1 MRDRIEDGKGVEG
14 VEGAKGVELLRD
26 WERSNRMSDA
36 AVDRTEHPAS
46 RDQMRLLGLYA
57 HPDDETFCTGGTF
70 ARYAEQGAEVMV
82 VTATR
87 GEAGQI
93 RDAGIATR
101 RTIGQVRERELRLA
115 CTRLGVQEV
124 RCLRHRDGALARAD
138 LEILVGELTQLIRDF
153 RPTAVFT
160 LGPDGGYGHPDHV
173 TISSAATEAW
183 HRASDPTQFPEQLGE
198 DRTTHTPD
206 ALYYAHFPRHPRRLL
221 DRMVRWL
228 VGQEERFRGDVGFVK
243 ALLHIAEG
251 ARDLHSIS
259 DHIET
264 AWFPAGTFVIEQG
277 EAATTLYLILS
288 GEAEAV
294 REFDDGSIDILG
306 RLEPGQFFGEMGIAA
321 GKPRN
326 AHVIA
331 HTDLTCLQF
340 SPAEPAPY
348 LGRGAGA
355 HLTGSV
361 PELTLG
367 QEELGEATTRIDVG
381 AVIHRKISAIAAYR
395 SQFAFQPELIPTSLL
410 LDLFGVEYFVRARPP
425 RALETDIL

>member
-1 MRDRIEDGKGVEG
+1 MSDEAGDRRIERPVAG
-14 VEGAKGVELLRD
+14 
-26 WERSNRMSDA
+26 
-36 AVDRTEHPAS
+36 DR
-46 RDQMRLLGLYA
+46 MRLLGLYA

-70 ARYAEQGAEVMV
+70 ARYAARGAEIMV
-82 VTATR
+82 VSATR

-101 RTIGQVRERELRLA
+101 RTIAKVRDQELRLA
-115 CTRLGVQEV
+115 CTRLGVQSV
-124 RCLRHRDGALARAD
+124 GCLDYRDGGLATAD
-138 LEILVGELTQLIRDF
+138 NEILVGELTRAIREF

-160 LGPDGGYGHPDHV
+160 FGSDGGYGHPDHV
-173 TISSAATEAW
+173 AISAAATEAW
-183 HRASDPTQFPEQLGE
+183 HRAGDALQFPELLAEGLMP
-198 DRTTHTPD
+198 HAPA
-206 ALYYAHFPRHPRRLL
+206 ALYYAHFPQHQRRLL
-221 DRMVRWL
+221 DRMVHWL

-251 ARDLHSIS
+251 ARDLRSIS

-264 AWFPAGTFVIEQG
+264 SWFPAGTFVIEQG

-294 REFDDGSIDILG
+294 REHDDGSTEILG

-331 HTDLTCLQF
+331 HTDLTCLEF

-355 HLTGSV
+355 DLTGLV
-361 PELTLG
+361 PELQFG
-367 QEELGEATTRIDVG
+367 QEELGQATTRIDVA
-381 AVIHRKISAIAAYR
+381 AVIDRKIAAIAAYR

-410 LDLFGVEYFVRARPP
+410 LDLFGVEYFVRAHPP
-425 RALETDIL
+425 RALETEIR

>member
-1 MRDRIEDGKGVEG
+1 
-14 VEGAKGVELLRD
+14 
-26 WERSNRMSDA
+26 MSDA
-36 AVDRTEHPAS
+36 AGGATEGSSS

-70 ARYAEQGAEVMV
+70 ARYAERGAEIEV
-82 VTATR
+82 VSATR

-101 RTIGQVRERELRLA
+101 RTIGRVREQELRLA
-115 CTRLGVQEV
+115 CTRLGVQSV
-124 RCLRHRDGALARAD
+124 RCLRHRDGTLARAD
-138 LEILVGELTQLIRDF
+138 REILVGELTNLIRDF

-160 LGPDGGYGHPDHV
+160 FGPDGGYGHPDHV
-173 TISSAATEAW
+173 TISAAATEAW
-183 HRASDPTQFPEQLGE
+183 QRAGDPTQFPQQLDE
-198 DRTTHTPD
+198 ERRPHTPD

-221 DRMVRWL
+221 DRMVHWL
-228 VGQEERFRGDVGFVK
+228 ASQEERFRGDVGFVK

-251 ARDLHSIS
+251 ARDLGTIS

-264 AWFPAGTFVIEQG
+264 GWFPAGTFVIEQG
-277 EAATTLYLILS
+277 EAASTLYLILS
-288 GEAEAV
+288 GEAEVV
-294 REFDDGSIDILG
+294 REFDDGSIEILG

-348 LGRGAGA
+348 LGRGAEA
-355 HLTGSV
+355 DLTGPV
-361 PELTLG
+361 PELVLG
-367 QEELGEATTRIDVG
+367 QAELGEATTRIDVG
-381 AVIHRKISAIAAYR
+381 AVIDRKIAAIAAYR
-395 SQFAFQPELIPTSLL
+395 SQYAFQPDLIPRPLL

-425 RALETDIL
+425 RVVETDIG